1 MTPILIATIISVSLF
16 ATLLMGLPVAFSLM
30 GVSIICYVIFLG
42 PSALFMAVGA
52 LVNQLGVEVYLAI
65 PLFIFMAA
73 LMQNSGIGEQ
83 IYKALAHWMGSL
95 KGGLAVATVFACALI
110 AALSGIGATGTSM
123 MGLVALPEMY
133 KYNYNHRL
141 VLGSI
146 AAGGALGP
154 LIPPSVLMIIVAG
167 YADLSV
173 GKLFLGGLV
182 PGVLIT
188 FLYCLYILIICYLRP
203 EDGPSL
209 PVDERLP
216 IRKRLLLLFNI
227 AIPIIL
233 AVAILV
239 MIYTGICTPTEAS
252 AIGAFGALLITVM
265 NKQMNWRNL
274 KNSMTISLK
283 INGMVMWIL
292 MGGGCYSALVTA
304 SGTGKLVTDVI
315 TSLSL
320 GPTGTVFIMIT
331 LAFILGM
338 FIDPVA
344 IVMICVP
351 IFMAIAKA
359 MGLDLLWVMLL
370 VVVSVIIGYISPPFG
385 VNLFYMKGVAPTGTK
400 IQDVY
405 IGVMPF
411 VIIKVMVLL
420 MGLFIPAIYLFLPAM
435 IMK

>member
-1 MTPILIATIISVSLF
+1 
-16 ATLLMGLPVAFSLM
+16 
-30 GVSIICYVIFLG
+30 
-42 PSALFMAVGA
+42 
-52 LVNQLGVEVYLAI
+52 
-65 PLFIFMAA
+65 
-73 LMQNSGIGEQ
+73 
-83 IYKALAHWMGSL
+83 
-95 KGGLAVATVFACALI
+95 
-110 AALSGIGATGTSM
+110 
-123 MGLVALPEMY
+123 
-133 KYNYNHRL
+133 
-141 VLGSI
+141 
-146 AAGGALGP
+146 
-154 LIPPSVLMIIVAG
+154 
-167 YADLSV
+167 
-173 GKLFLGGLV
+173 
-182 PGVLIT
+182 
-188 FLYCLYILIICYLRP
+188 
-203 EDGPSL
+203 
-209 PVDERLP
+209 
-216 IRKRLLLLFNI
+216 
-227 AIPIIL
+227 
-233 AVAILV
+233 
-239 MIYTGICTPTEAS
+239 
-252 AIGAFGALLITVM
+252 M
-265 NKQMNWRNL
+265 NKQMNWINL